1 VVGPERDPEK
11 ANGQGSY
18 PLRPCQP
25 ADG

>member
-11 ANGQGSY
+11 PNGQRSD
-18 PLRPCQP
+18 PLHPCQP